1 MNIAILG
8 AESTGK
14 TQLAHQLAAHFAALG
29 QRAVAVDEYLREWC
43 DAQQR
48 TPQSHEQQHIARE
61 QQRRI
66 EAARLNH
73 SHVMA
78 DTTPLMTAIYSDF
91 FFQDTSLHTHA
102 VQFQKNFDLT
112 LLTGLDMPWEPDGLQ
127 RDGPQVREPVDA
139 LLRTALDSAGI
150 AYRVVYGTGDARLMN
165 ASNAINSIA
174 AHAGIYSS
182 KSQSASKPWVWMCD
196 KCSDPDCEHRL
207 FSALTLAIASSAQPV
222 DGLVER

>member
-14 TQLAHQLAAHFAALG
+14 TQLAHQLAAHFSAQG
-29 QRAVAVDEYLREWC
+29 QHAIAVNEYLREWC

-48 TPQSHEQQHIARE
+48 TPRVHEQLHIARE
-61 QQRRI
+61 QQHRI
-66 EAARLNH
+66 EAARLQH

-91 FFQDTSLHTHA
+91 FFQDTGLHA
-102 VQFQKNFDLT
+102 DALQFQKCFDIT

-139 LLRTALDSAGI
+139 LLRTALHSAGI

-165 ASNAINSIA
+165 ALNAINSIA
-174 AHAGIYSS
+174 AHAHFYSS
-182 KSQSASKPWVWMCD
+182 KHQNTSKPWVWMCD
-196 KCSDPDCEHRL
+196 KCSDPECEHRL
-207 FSALTLAIASSAQPV
+207 FSTLAQATASSAQRADDPAA
-222 DGLVER
+222 R